1 MPNINT
7 VIVETSQ
14 GVPLDGFKLARGNT
28 LDINVTIHNNAIVH
42 EEYEYFFLVQEKD
55 KPKGPILIEKT
66 FSFPDDATPTNPGVV
81 TFSIAHEDTNGWVI
95 KELNVPIDLVYE
107 LQRVKGANE
116 EVTTFKKGHFTV
128 INSIK

>member
-7 VIVETSQ
+7 VIAETSQ

-28 LDINVTIHNNAIVH
+28 LDINVTIFDTTVVH

-66 FSFPDDATPTNPGVV
+66 FSFPA
-81 TFSIAHEDTNGWVI
+81 
-95 KELNVPIDLVYE
+95 
-107 LQRVKGANE
+107 VK
-116 EVTTFKKGHFTV
+116 
-128 INSIK
+128 